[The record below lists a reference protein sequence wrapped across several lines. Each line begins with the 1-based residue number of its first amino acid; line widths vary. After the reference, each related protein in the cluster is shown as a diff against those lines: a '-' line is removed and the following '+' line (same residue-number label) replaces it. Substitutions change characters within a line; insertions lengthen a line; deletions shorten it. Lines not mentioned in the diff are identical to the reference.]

1 MDHTPAASTLYGLM
15 AEFEDPTALVEA
27 ARRTYDEGYRR
38 FDSFSPF
45 PIHELFSAMH
55 SRIGGCRGWSSAAGS
70 RACWRV
76 SGSRCGCRPIAY
88 PLNIGGRPYLSW
100 PMFVPVTFELTIL
113 FAAFA
118 AVFGMFILNGLP
130 MPYHP
135 VFNVERFTAHA
146 SQDSFFLAIEA
157 EDPKFDRQ
165 KTRRSC
171 RASGRRKSTMSRR
184 SRHGWAGLRGQA
196 PWRASAAVK
205 SAR

>member
-1 MDHTPAASTLYGLM
+1 MDHTPAGSTLYGVM
-15 AEFEDPTALVEA
+15 AEFDDPTALVEA
-27 ARRTYDEGYRR
+27 ARRTYDEGYRQ

-45 PIHELFSAMH
+45 PIDDIFSAMH
-55 SRIGGCRGWSSAAGS
+55 LEDRRVPWLVLGGGIAGLLTGLGLQEWVSAY
-70 RACWRV
+70 
-76 SGSRCGCRPIAY
+76 AY
-88 PLNIGGRPYLSW
+88 PLNIGGRPNLSW

-157 EDPKFDRQ
+157 VDPKFDRQ
-165 KTRRSC
+165 ATR
-171 RASGRRKSTMSRR
+171 AFLQDLGAKEVNDVE
-184 SRHGWAGLRGQA
+184 A
-196 PWRASAAVK
+196 
-205 SAR
+205 